1 MNMNVLGQVETT
13 VDERPRDPDRVRRT
27 GWMMALSPVLFVG
40 WVAAV
45 VVTMSGSGVSQA
57 ADLTRDQLDAI
68 RLGWLMAWPLY
79 GVAVVGGAVGLAA
92 LNRYLRA
99 GWLTAASQAALG
111 LAVAAVVICAV
122 LHEVALGFTEPRLGD
137 NGAYSASLVFS
148 YLAVWA
154 MTLAVVLTGLA
165 ARSTGVL
172 RRTGLVVAVVAA
184 VLLVLDLVTR
194 ALPPWFV
201 AFYLLAFGIGLLRR
215 PVLSGA

>member
-1 MNMNVLGQVETT
+1 M
-13 VDERPRDPDRVRRT
+13 RVRRA
-27 GWMMALSPVLFVG
+27 GWLLALSPVLFVA

-45 VVTMSGSGVSQA
+45 VATMSGSGVSQA

-68 RLGWLMAWPLY
+68 RLGWLVAWPLY
-79 GVAVVGGAVGLAA
+79 GVAVIGGAAGLAA

-99 GWLTAASQAALG
+99 GRLTVASRAALG
-111 LAVAAVVICAV
+111 LAVAAVVVCAV

-137 NGAYSASLVFS
+137 NGAYNVSLVFS

-154 MTLAVVLTGLA
+154 MTLAVILTGLA

-172 RRTGLVVAVVAA
+172 RRTGLVVAVCAA